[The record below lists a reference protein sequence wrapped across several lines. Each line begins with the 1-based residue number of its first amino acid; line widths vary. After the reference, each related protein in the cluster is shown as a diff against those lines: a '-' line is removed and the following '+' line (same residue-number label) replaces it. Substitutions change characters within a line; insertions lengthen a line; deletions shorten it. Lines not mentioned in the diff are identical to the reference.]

1 MWDRG
6 KLPTNLRRGQNP
18 SLCLQLA
25 GLWFRWPA
33 HDCVGPAAPQEAA
46 LHAHGTHCK
55 YLLCQGERDKPQSKW
70 TRWLSYAHGCVCM
83 CVSQVP
89 LGVTYTFD
97 LSIWWWFL
105 KPHLFSIFCFL
116 SWSQETSSKWIYIY
130 VSGDGG
136 RYGSEHEFK
145 EQEDLCDSLICLLE
159 AMWSRQITWPLWACL
174 LICKKVVAK
183 EKSFRFMNKWVNK

>member
-55 YLLCQGERDKPQSKW
+55 YLLCQGEQDKPQSKW
-70 TRWLSYAHGCVCM
+70 TRWLSCAHGCVCM
-83 CVSQVP
+83 FVSQVP
-89 LGVTYTFD
+89 LGITYTFD

-105 KPHLFSIFCFL
+105 KPISFPYSASSLRAKRSALSEFIFMWVVIVGDMVLNMNLDSRKTCMTPLPAFWKLCEVGNSPDLFEPVCL
-116 SWSQETSSKWIYIY
+116 SVK
-130 VSGDGG
+130 
-136 RYGSEHEFK
+136 R
-145 EQEDLCDSLICLLE
+145 
-159 AMWSRQITWPLWACL
+159 
-174 LICKKVVAK
+174 
-183 EKSFRFMNKWVNK
+183 